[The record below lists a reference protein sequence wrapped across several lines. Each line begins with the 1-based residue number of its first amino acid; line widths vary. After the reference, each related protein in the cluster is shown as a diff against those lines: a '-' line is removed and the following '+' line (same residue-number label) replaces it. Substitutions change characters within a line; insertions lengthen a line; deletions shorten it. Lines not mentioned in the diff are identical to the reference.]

1 MANTTR
7 EKLIEVA
14 RQLFDR
20 KGLENTTM
28 SDIASAS
35 DKGRRTIYTYFKNK
49 RDIYNAVLERE
60 SENIIF
66 NVRQAVIQAGDSPQ
80 ACLDAF
86 IDARIELIA
95 NETVARKDISVYK
108 SFFAR
113 EVRRLERVRR
123 IVLQKEFALLGDILT
138 KGVAMGCFAP
148 DRSDIICNM
157 LQLIFQGIEVKWL
170 HECNRLSDSDVK
182 SAGADIKTFVNAAL
196 RP

>member
-60 SENIIF
+60 SENLICS
-66 NVRQAVIQAGDSPQ
+66 VRNAVSLAGDNPQ
-80 ACLDAF
+80 ACLNAF

-95 NETVARKDISVYK
+95 NETVARKDVSVYK
-108 SFFAR
+108 SFFVR

-123 IVLQKEFALLGDILT
+123 IVLQKEFALLGEILSN
-138 KGVAMGCFAP
+138 GASVGCFAA
-148 DRSDIICNM
+148 DRIDIVCNM

-182 SAGADIKTFVNAAL
+182 STGDDVKTFVNAAL
-196 RP
+196 HQ